1 MVHGNP
7 EWDISDFDIDRD
19 HPKIVERVTPIM
31 NSNNP
36 DIKAFADRGGRL
48 LMNHGWNDAAIPA
61 GSAIDYVEAVRQTLG
76 PEADDHLRLFMV
88 PALNHCFGG
97 SGPTSFDLVDALD
110 RWVET
115 GDTPERI
122 VATQHDPASV
132 FMSSP
137 DATVVRTRP
146 LCAWPKQAR
155 YQGEGSTDDAAS
167 FTCE

>member
-1 MVHGNP
+1 
-7 EWDISDFDIDRD
+7 
-19 HPKIVERVTPIM
+19 
-31 NSNNP
+31 
-36 DIKAFADRGGRL
+36 
-48 LMNHGWNDAAIPA
+48 
-61 GSAIDYVEAVRQTLG
+61 
-76 PEADDHLRLFMV
+76 
-88 PALNHCFGG
+88 
-97 SGPTSFDLVDALD
+97 LVDALD